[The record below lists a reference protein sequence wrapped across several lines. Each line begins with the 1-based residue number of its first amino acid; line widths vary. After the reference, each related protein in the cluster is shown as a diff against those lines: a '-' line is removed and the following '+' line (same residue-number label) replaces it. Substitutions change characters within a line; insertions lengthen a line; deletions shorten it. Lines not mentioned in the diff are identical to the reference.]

1 MLTLEQIEQQYPEN
15 LRGFKKPLLREYLQ
29 YKILEIIFATEYAA
43 KLSFLGGTALRIVY
57 DNSRFSEDIDFDNFG
72 LTDAEFEQTAQKVK
86 AGLIAEGFN
95 VEIEFRGRESYRCG
109 VKFPGLLFGSGLSPH
124 EGEKIL
130 VQIDSLAQGF
140 SYQPERKILN
150 KFDVFTEIFTP
161 APELLLS
168 QKINAIFTRK
178 RAKGRDF
185 YDVVF
190 LLSFT
195 KPNYQFLTQKWG
207 IENAEGLRVKLVEM
221 ASKLNFKDL
230 ARDVE
235 PFLFNPSDSKKVEL
249 FGEFIKE
256 AKLGIN

>member
-15 LRGFKKPLLREYLQ
+15 LRGFKRSLLREYLQ
-29 YKILEIIFATEYAA
+29 YKILEIIFASEYAT
-43 KLSFLGGTALRIVY
+43 KLVFIGGTALRIVH
-57 DNSRFSEDIDFDNFG
+57 DNNRFSEDVDFDNFG
-72 LTDAEFEQTAQKVK
+72 LTEDEFNHTSEKVK
-86 AGLIAEGFN
+86 AGLTAEGFN
-95 VEIEFRGRESYRCG
+95 VEIGFRGKESYRCD

-124 EGEKIL
+124 ESQKIL

-140 SYQPERKILN
+140 SYQPERKIIN

-161 APELLLS
+161 SPELLLS

-207 IENAEGLRVKLVEM
+207 IENGEGLRAKLMEM
-221 ASKLNFKDL
+221 ASRLDFKDL

-249 FGEFIKE
+249 FADFIKQ
-256 AKLGIN
+256 AKL

>member
-15 LRGFKKPLLREYLQ
+15 LRGFKRSLLREYLQ
-29 YKILEIIFATEYAA
+29 YKILEIIFASEYAT
-43 KLSFLGGTALRIVY
+43 KLVFIGGTALRIVH
-57 DNSRFSEDIDFDNFG
+57 DNSRFSEDVDFDNFG
-72 LTDAEFEQTAQKVK
+72 LTAAEFEETSQKVK
-86 AGLIAEGFN
+86 AGLTAEGFN
-95 VEIEFRGRESYRCG
+95 VEIGFRGKESYRCD
-109 VKFPGLLFGSGLSPH
+109 VKFPGLLFGSGLSQH

-130 VQIDSLAQGF
+130 VQIDSLSQGF
-140 SYQPERKILN
+140 SYKPERKILN

-161 APELLLS
+161 SPELLLS

-207 IENAEGLRVKLVEM
+207 IENGEGLRAKLMEM
-221 ASKLNFKDL
+221 ASKLDFKDL

-249 FGEFIKE
+249 FADFIKQ
-256 AKLGIN
+256 AKL